1 MFKSGLLVLLWWGLL
16 LLLGGPVVLAQRTS
30 GSLGIGG
37 QLGDPSGI
45 TLKIFQP
52 GRLSYDF
59 LAAWDADDFFY
70 INVHGLR
77 ERRLPS
83 TRNTYYFYGPGAF
96 IGVLDHRGGDDD
108 VVLGISATV
117 GVGVLFDQLEFFGQ
131 ITPRLALVPGTE
143 GDAGGGVGFRIY
155 F

>member
-1 MFKSGLLVLLWWGLL
+1 
-16 LLLGGPVVLAQRTS
+16 
-30 GSLGIGG
+30 
-37 QLGDPSGI
+37 
-45 TLKIFQP
+45 
-52 GRLSYDF
+52 
-59 LAAWDADDFFY
+59 
-70 INVHGLR
+70 
-77 ERRLPS
+77 
-83 TRNTYYFYGPGAF
+83 
-96 IGVLDHRGGDDD
+96 VLDHRGGDDD